1 MIDKKTIVS
10 FILRFTK
17 KGKKT
22 FAKQTV
28 HPKREWFIGVCLF
41 LCVVSMGGVFSYFTS
56 IRYKTLDAVTV
67 GEFTDV
73 ATYKKNTVE
82 KALTLYA
89 QKKNIFETMQ
99 QKGLGTESSQI
110 TAVSKTPKLAT
121 TTTATSKPMSH
132 SATSSNIQVPQNNT
146 NKPATSSTQQAPAS
160 KGSLQL
166 SN

>member
-1 MIDKKTIVS
+1 MTNKKTIVS
-10 FILRFTK
+10 FILRFTTS
-17 KGKKT
+17 GKKT

-41 LCVVSMGGVFSYFTS
+41 LCVVSTGGVFSYFTS
-56 IRYKTLDAVTV
+56 IRYKNLDAVTI
-67 GEFTDV
+67 GEFKDV

-82 KALTLYA
+82 KALMLYA

-99 QKGLGTESSQI
+99 QKGLGTESPQN
-110 TAVSKTPKLAT
+110 TAVSKTPKPAT
-121 TTTATSKPMSH
+121 TTTASTKSMSH
-132 SATSSNIQVPQNNT
+132 SATSSNTQVPQNNT
-146 NKPATSSTQQAPAS
+146 NKSATSSTLQAPAS